1 MDLNRIGVL
10 KCPASC
16 QQLSYQRL
24 LCNKTTLS
32 IPTIHQIE
40 LSSETIQKGSRMI
53 DTPSIARRCR
63 AVIVVVICFL
73 AKSSFLISRHISWT
87 ITSLCSAF
95 SFISLIFW
103 VSSCHII
110 DHIQSTIT
118 VPNQL
123 LPAVCTQ
130 KLEFM
135 LGSDIFQAPPEVA
148 TVSGAQSSGQ
158 LQEMLCSIRWRFSWN
173 QTRDYMRH
181 SECRS
186 QVTWM
191 ARMAAARSS
200 FAFEPDVLCN
210 TTIVS
215 LPWL

>member
-16 QQLSYQRL
+16 QQLSYERL

-32 IPTIHQIE
+32 IPTIHQVE
-40 LSSETIQKGSRMI
+40 LSSETIQKGIRMI

-110 DHIQSTIT
+110 AHIQSTIT

-123 LPAVCTQ
+123 LPAVCAQ

-135 LGSDIFQAPPEVA
+135 FRVWHFPGTTRGGYSFRCSVQWTAP
-148 TVSGAQSSGQ
+148 
-158 LQEMLCSIRWRFSWN
+158 
-173 QTRDYMRH
+173 RD
-181 SECRS
+181 
-186 QVTWM
+186 VV
-191 ARMAAARSS
+191 
-200 FAFEPDVLCN
+200 FN
-210 TTIVS
+210 
-215 LPWL
+215 